1 MKKKDT
7 SKKTGFKTFMK
18 SRAVQ
23 HGFFS
28 ILISVMVIAAI
39 VLVNVVIGSIASS
52 TNLSLDVTAN
62 SSFRL
67 QSSTVDYI
75 SAINKP
81 VDIYV
86 LQKEV
91 DFESGDSSNYK
102 YYVQANKLLHAM
114 DDSSEN
120 ITLHYE
126 DITVNP
132 TFTADYPG
140 VDWTKSH
147 MILVNSGDLYRTIDL
162 TDMFNFNEDQLY
174 YGYYVI
180 DSQKVEQAVMNS
192 VMNVIIE
199 DKVKVMVLT
208 GQEEKDMSAFS
219 TLLENNAYEVE
230 SVSLLNSDIPKD
242 AEFIVIYAPK
252 VDISEDIYDKL
263 SSWLKNNGNYG
274 HNIVFFPSDQTD
286 VKEFVNLNA
295 LLEEYGMAVR
305 DGYIYENDSNNLIP
319 GYNHYL
325 SIFNYPEKDTTYTA
339 SLRNPSIPVVMD
351 LTMPVDITDSNI
363 ASVLLLSSENSF
375 FFPRNPDDDYT
386 PANETL
392 NGAAVGTLGDS
403 SDKAKTSSIAVIG
416 SYDAVSSDFLSIS
429 SYNNASYFVNLF
441 NTLASR
447 EDVSVVIEGKN
458 PSSGTLGAISEN
470 DIAFPSILVRFVI
483 PIGILLLG
491 LILWIVRRFKNG

>member
-1 MKKKDT
+1 MKKKNT
-7 SKKTGFKTFMK
+7 SNKPDFKTFMN
-18 SRAVQ
+18 SRSVQ
-23 HGFFS
+23 HGLFS
-28 ILISVMVIAAI
+28 ILISAMVIAAI
-39 VLVNVVIGSIASS
+39 VLLNVVVGSIASN
-52 TNLSLDVTAN
+52 TNLTVDVTAN

-67 QSSTVDYI
+67 QSTTEDYI
-75 SAINKP
+75 SAIDKP

-91 DFESGDSSNYK
+91 DFESGDSNNYK

-114 DDSSEN
+114 ADSSDN

-132 TFTADYPG
+132 TFTADYPE

-147 MILVNSGDLYRTIDL
+147 MLLVTSGDLYRTVDL
-162 TDMFNFNEDQLY
+162 TEMFNFNEDQLY
-174 YGYYVI
+174 SGYYVI
-180 DSQKVEQAVMNS
+180 ESQNVEQAVMNTLI
-192 VMNVIIE
+192 NVIIE
-199 DKVKVMVLT
+199 DKIKVMVLT
-208 GQEEKDMSAFS
+208 GQEENDMSAFS

-230 SVSLLNSDIPKD
+230 SVSLLNNDIPKD

-252 VDISEDIYDKL
+252 VDISEDICKKL
-263 SSWLKNNGNYG
+263 SDWLKNNGNYG
-274 HNIVFFPSDQTD
+274 HNIIFFPSDQTD
-286 VKEFVNLNA
+286 VKEFVNLNS

-325 SIFNYPEKDTTYTA
+325 SIFNYPENDTTYTEK
-339 SLRNPSIPVVMD
+339 LRNPSIPVVMD
-351 LTMPVDITDSNI
+351 LTMPVSITDSNK
-363 ASVLLLSSENSF
+363 ASALLLSSENSF
-375 FFPRNPDDDYT
+375 FFPRNPDDNYT
-386 PANETL
+386 PETEKL
-392 NGAAVGTLGDS
+392 NGAAIGTLGDGT
-403 SDKAKTSSIAVIG
+403 DNAKTSSIAVIG
-416 SYDAVSSDFLSIS
+416 SYDAVTSDFLSIS

-447 EDVSVVIEGKN
+447 EDVSIVIEGKN
-458 PSSGTLGAISEN
+458 PSSGTLGAISES

-491 LILWIVRRFKNG
+491 LILWIVRRFKHG